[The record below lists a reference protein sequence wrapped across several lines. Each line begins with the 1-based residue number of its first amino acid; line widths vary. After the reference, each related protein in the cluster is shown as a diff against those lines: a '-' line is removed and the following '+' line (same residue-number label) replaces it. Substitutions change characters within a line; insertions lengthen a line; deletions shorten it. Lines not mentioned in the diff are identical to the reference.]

1 MHLFQP
7 GERPPCFDQFWQ
19 IAVGLF
25 PELQKFPIFGPR
37 AGVFSGTFHSRI
49 IKVVA
54 LPPGPSLSSFVQTYR
69 YVRNPLPLLDECARQ
84 FGDIFTLRL
93 LGTHPWVFVWSPPLL
108 KKLFTAPPE
117 DVHAGEANASV
128 FGPLAGDASVFTMDE
143 SAHLDRRRLLLPQ
156 FHGDRMRVYF
166 DLIHRIAS
174 DAVARW
180 RPGVSFAINRET
192 QKMTLQAIIRA
203 VFGVDTGNGQS
214 SELVA
219 ALTDFANNAV
229 ASPML
234 LARPLQHD
242 WGPWSPWG
250 RIVRLKARNDAAI
263 HREIQARRRSE
274 SAGDREDILSLLLQV
289 RYEDGAPLTDQQVRD
304 ELVVMLM
311 AGHETTG
318 TALSWA
324 FERILSLPEVE
335 RLIREELTAVVGTA
349 AMTAAHL
356 SQLEYLDAVIKESL
370 RIRPIMPVGGG
381 RLVKRALVIGG
392 YEIPPGAIVVN
403 AMYLLHHR
411 PDLYPEPDE
420 FRPERFLG
428 KRVIDPYEWTPFG
441 GGVRRCLGYAF
452 ALFEMKTILATILS
466 AARLRIE
473 NPNAAVTRR
482 GFFLAPKGGPSVVLS
497 GALAKPEAGQ

>member
-1 MHLFQP
+1 M
-7 GERPPCFDQFWQ
+7 
-19 IAVGLF
+19 
-25 PELQKFPIFGPR
+25 
-37 AGVFSGTFHSRI
+37 GT
-49 IKVVA
+49 
-54 LPPGPSLSSFVQTYR
+54 Y
-69 YVRNPLPLLDECARQ
+69 
-84 FGDIFTLRL
+84 
-93 LGTHPWVFVWSPPLL
+93 PWVFVWSPPLL
-108 KKLFTAPPE
+108 KTLFTAPSE

-128 FGPLAGDASVFTMDE
+128 FGPLAGDASVFIMDE

-180 RPGVSFAINRET
+180 RPGAPFAMNRET

-203 VFGVDTGNGQS
+203 VFGVDTNNGQN

-219 ALTDFANNAV
+219 ALTDFANHAV
-229 ASPML
+229 ASPLL

-250 RIVRLKARNDAAI
+250 RILRLKRRNDAAL
-263 HREIQARRRSE
+263 HREIQTRRLARDAE
-274 SAGDREDILSLLLQV
+274 GREDILSLLLQV
-289 RYEDGAPLTDQQVRD
+289 HYEDGSLLTDEQVRD

-324 FERILSLPEVE
+324 FERILSLPDVE
-335 RLIREELTAVVGTA
+335 RRIRDELNALVGNG

-356 SQLEYLDAVIKESL
+356 SQMNYLDAVVKESL
-370 RIRPIMPVGGG
+370 RIRPIMPVGGA
-381 RLVKRALVIGG
+381 RLVKRAFEIGG
-392 YEIPPGAIVVN
+392 HVIPPGAIVVN
-403 AMYLLHHR
+403 AMYLLHR
-411 PDLYPEPDE
+411 RRELYPEPDD
-420 FRPERFLG
+420 FKPERFLG

-452 ALFEMKTILATILS
+452 ALFEMKSILATILS
-466 AARLRIE
+466 QARLRIE
-473 NPNAAVTRR
+473 NPNAAMVRR
-482 GFFLAPKGGPSVVLS
+482 GFFLAPAGGPRVVLNQR
-497 GALAKPEAGQ
+497 GA